1 MIRTPSRKTGR
12 PRRGATFVVA
22 ALTALTTASAA
33 LAQGTDRAADAGG
46 SAGSAAEAPAKA
58 TDPTAP
64 PKTIDSAVSPK
75 PGDPTAPPKTDDAAG
90 PSPVTAEA
98 LRHAGEA
105 TEQATRFRAA
115 GDEGHAK
122 AADGLA
128 REWSETARDLSL
140 AAAAEKLADER
151 KRLSMQA
158 QAKLERTRAL
168 VEEGIARL
176 GRLRAALEAGPS
188 KSTIAVE
195 SHDGQPARVT
205 AAKPKIA
212 ATGSTP

>member
-1 MIRTPSRKTGR
+1 MIRTR
-12 PRRGATFVVA
+12 PPQRGSTFVVA
-22 ALTALTTASAA
+22 ALTALTAASAA
-33 LAQGTDRAADAGG
+33 QAQETVHAADAPG
-46 SAGSAAEAPAKA
+46 STAEAPAKPS
-58 TDPTAP
+58 DPTAP
-64 PKTIDSAVSPK
+64 AK
-75 PGDPTAPPKTDDAAG
+75 PGDPAG

-98 LRHAGEA
+98 LGHAAEA

-128 REWSETARDLSL
+128 REWSETARDLAL

-151 KRLSMQA
+151 KRLSMKAQA
-158 QAKLERTRAL
+158 QLERTRAL

-176 GRLRAALEAGPS
+176 GRLRAELEGGPS
-188 KSTIAVE
+188 RSTVAVE
-195 SHDGQPARVT
+195 SHDGEPARVP
-205 AAKPKIA
+205 AGKPKIA

>member
-1 MIRTPSRKTGR
+1 MTL
-12 PRRGATFVVA
+12 VVA
-22 ALTALTTASAA
+22 ALTALTAASPA
-33 LAQGTDRAADAGG
+33 LAQ
-46 SAGSAAEAPAKA
+46 
-58 TDPTAP
+58 DPT
-64 PKTIDSAVSPK
+64 VSPK
-75 PGDPTAPPKTDDAAG
+75 PGDPAA

-98 LRHAGEA
+98 LRNAGEA
-105 TEQATRFRAA
+105 TEHATRFRAA
-115 GDEGHAK
+115 GDEAHAK

-158 QAKLERTRAL
+158 QAQLERTRAL

-176 GRLRAALEAGPS
+176 GRIRAELEGGPS
-188 KSTIAVE
+188 RPTIAVE
-195 SHDGQPARVT
+195 SHDGQPGHV
-205 AAKPKIA
+205 AAGKPKIA